1 MNRFLLD
8 SLRVADLMMMLV
20 AFGIAVIVT
29 GQFAQ
34 TETLEDLLTFQVR
47 VINVIAFA
55 TFALFWHWLFRAFE
69 LYQSHRT
76 NYAIAEGWNV
86 AKAVAVGTLTLAGL
100 GLAVD
105 MSAVNRV
112 FLGTFF
118 VACLLCTLAARAGL
132 RYLLRDVRTGGRYLR
147 KLVIVGCGPRAAE
160 FGREV
165 RQKSEL
171 GYLLLG
177 YIDEMPPPNSPL
189 HVGTEKLLGPPS
201 QAREILGRLKADEVV
216 IHLPIKSHYETI
228 SEIIS
233 LCREMGIAVRVP
245 ADFFESRLVHAYS
258 DDRHHTPVLTL
269 EDHTPVG
276 GGAALKR
283 LVDMVVSATAL
294 IVLSP
299 VLAAVAVAIWLDSK
313 GPILFVQERVGL
325 SRKVFKIL
333 KFRTMEVDAE
343 KRLEELEHRNE
354 VAGAAFKMKRDPRV
368 TRVGRIL
375 RKLSLDELPQLWN
388 VLVGDMSLVGP
399 RPLPIRDVNRID
411 IEWPKRRFSVKP
423 GLTCL
428 WQISGRHE
436 IDFDDWMELDLQYID
451 NWSLSLDFDI
461 LMKTLPAVVGG
472 HGAS

>member
-29 GQFAQ
+29 GQCAQ

-47 VINVIAFA
+47 LINVVVFA
-55 TFALFWHWLFRAFE
+55 TFAFFWHWLFRTFG
-69 LYQSHRT
+69 LYRAHR
-76 NYAIAEGWNV
+76 NCYAVAEGWNV
-86 AKAVAVGTLTLAGL
+86 AKAVVVGTLVLAGL
-100 GLAVD
+100 GLAID
-105 MSAVNRV
+105 LSAMTRV
-112 FLGTFF
+112 FLATFF
-118 VACLLCTLAARAGL
+118 IACLVCTIAARVSL
-132 RYLLRDVRTGGRYLR
+132 RHLLEDVRTEGRYLR

-165 RQKSEL
+165 RQKPEL

-177 YIDEMPPPNSPL
+177 YIDEMPPPDSPL
-189 HVGTEKLLGPPS
+189 HVGSEKLLGDPS
-201 QAREILGRLKADEVV
+201 QTREILARLKADEVV
-216 IHLPIKSHYETI
+216 ISLPIKSHYETI
-228 SEIIS
+228 AEIIA
-233 LCREMGIAVRVP
+233 LCREMGITARVP
-245 ADFFESRLVHAYS
+245 ADFFASRLVHAYS
-258 DDRHHTPVLTL
+258 DDRHRTPVLTL
-269 EDHTPVG
+269 ENHTPVG

-283 LVDMVVSATAL
+283 LVDIVVSTVAL

-299 VLAAVAVAIWLDSK
+299 VLAIVALAIWLDS
-313 GPILFVQERVGL
+313 GRPILFVQERVGL
-325 SRKVFKIL
+325 HREVFRIF
-333 KFRTMEVDAE
+333 KFRTMIVDAE
-343 KRLEELEHRNE
+343 KRLKALEERNE
-354 VAGAAFKMKRDPRV
+354 VEGAAFKMKRDPRV
-368 TRVGRIL
+368 TRVGQVL
-375 RKLSLDELPQLWN
+375 RKLSLDKLPQLLN
-388 VLVGDMSLVGP
+388 VFLGDMSLVGP
-399 RPLPIRDVNRID
+399 RPLPVRDVNRID

-461 LMKTLPAVVGG
+461 LVKTLPAVVGG